1 MADMSI
7 TRTVAHQ
14 ITAHQTATPLGPF
27 TVLVEGDVVH
37 ASGFTTS
44 VEQLAELAAIDVN
57 AIDVSGDDHDA
68 LAAVRKY
75 FDGDLAAL
83 DGVETVERPGTAPFR
98 TAARAAL
105 RRIPA
110 GTAATYTELAAS
122 AGNPQAVRAAGSA
135 CATNP
140 TALFVPCH
148 RIVRSDGKLGGFLY
162 GIDVKQALLD
172 HEAKAASGV

>member
-1 MADMSI
+1 MADL
-7 TRTVAHQ
+7 TV
-14 ITAHQTATPLGPF
+14 HQTATPLGPF

-44 VEQLAELAAIDVN
+44 VEQLAQLAGVGLN
-57 AIDVSGDDHDA
+57 AVTVSADDHPA

-75 FDGDLAAL
+75 FDGDIAAL
-83 DGVETVERPGTAPFR
+83 DDVETVERPGTAPFR

-105 RRIPA
+105 RKIPA
-110 GTAATYTELAAS
+110 GSTASYTELAAS
-122 AGNPQAVRAAGSA
+122 AGSPRAVRAAGGA

-148 RIVRSDGKLGGFLY
+148 RVVRSDGNLSGFLY
-162 GIDVKQALLD
+162 GVEIKRALLD
-172 HEAKAASGV
+172 HEAKNADLARLG

>member
-1 MADMSI
+1 MADL
-7 TRTVAHQ
+7 TV
-14 ITAHQTATPLGPF
+14 HQTATPLGPF
-27 TVLVEGDVVH
+27 TILVDGDVVH

-44 VEQLAELAAIDVN
+44 VEQLAQLAAVN
-57 AIDVSGDDHDA
+57 MNTVAVSKDDHDA

-75 FDGDLAAL
+75 FEGDIAAL
-83 DGVETVERPGTAPFR
+83 DGVETVDRPGKAPFR

-105 RRIPA
+105 RKIPA
-110 GTAATYTELAAS
+110 GTTATYTELAAS

-148 RIVRSDGKLGGFLY
+148 RVVRTDGKLGGFLY
-162 GIDVKQALLD
+162 GLEIKQALLD
-172 HEAKAASGV
+172 HEAKNA

>member
-1 MADMSI
+1 MADLTI
-7 TRTVAHQ
+7 
-14 ITAHQTATPLGPF
+14 HQTATPLGPF
-27 TVLVEGDVVH
+27 TVLVGGDVVH

-44 VEQLAELAAIDVN
+44 VEQLAQLAGVDINTVA
-57 AIDVSGDDHDA
+57 ASTDDHGA

-75 FDGDLAAL
+75 FDGDLAAIYR
-83 DGVETVERPGTAPFR
+83 VETVERPGTAPFR

-105 RRIPA
+105 RKIPA
-110 GTAATYTELAAS
+110 GTTATYTELAAS

-148 RIVRSDGKLGGFLY
+148 RVVRTDGKLGGFLY
-162 GIDVKQALLD
+162 GIEIKQALLD
-172 HEAKAASGV
+172 HEAKNA

>member
-1 MADMSI
+1 MAIS
-7 TRTVAHQ
+7 TTG

-27 TVLVEGDVVH
+27 TVLAVGDVVH

-44 VEQLAELAAIDVN
+44 VEQLAQLAAID
-57 AIDVSGDDHDA
+57 IDAVTPSADDHGA

-75 FDGDLAAL
+75 FDGELSAL
-83 DGVETVERPGTAPFR
+83 DDVETVERPGTAPFR

-105 RRIPA
+105 REIPA
-110 GTAATYTELAAS
+110 GTAVTYTELAAS
-122 AGNPQAVRAAGSA
+122 AGSPNAIRAAGSA

-148 RIVRSDGKLGGFLY
+148 RVVRADGTLGGFLY
-162 GIDVKQALLD
+162 GLEVKQALLD
-172 HEAKAASGV
+172 HEARNVA